1 MPNTILSLDRF
12 SRRLPTAAL
21 AAVCAIAIAAGSL
34 SAQGRGGGAPV
45 PPPSDAYAA
54 LPAAMTG
61 LLTAAQQAALGNL
74 VTTATAA
81 RQALVAAS
89 LAMPRNDADLRLKA
103 AGLAAAEQALA
114 IARAD
119 QFAKLQTAGPLS
131 PEQRTATI
139 ASVNAAGGRGGLTPP
154 RSAED
159 AEGFVSI
166 FDGRTLTNW
175 DGDATFWRVEDGMIV
190 GESTPDKVV
199 TANSFLIWRGG
210 VVKDFEL
217 KFDFRING
225 TNSGMQY
232 RSQEIAGGRWV
243 LRGYQADLDFPNQ
256 FTGQIH
262 DEAGRNIMAPRGQ
275 FVRAAG
281 NGVFKFI
288 ATVADPN
295 ELPATLAINGWN
307 TYHIIARGPT
317 LIHVINGRVTAI
329 LIDEDAENKDL
340 EGRLGFQMHTG
351 GPFKVQY
358 RNVLYRAL

>member
-1 MPNTILSLDRF
+1 MNRTSA
-12 SRRLPTAAL
+12 TAL
-21 AAVCAIAIAAGSL
+21 AALFAFAITTGSL
-34 SAQGRGGGAPV
+34 IAQGRGGAAPPV

-54 LPAAMTG
+54 LPADMVG
-61 LLTAAQQAALGNL
+61 LLTAAQQSALGSL
-74 VTTATAA
+74 VAAVNAA
-81 RQALVAAS
+81 RQALSAAS
-89 LAMPRNDADLRLKA
+89 LASPRNDADIRLKA
-103 AGLAAAEQALA
+103 AALGAAEGALA

-119 QFAKLQTAGPLS
+119 QLARLQAAGPLS
-131 PEQRTATI
+131 AEQRTAAVARI
-139 ASVNAAGGRGGLTPP
+139 NAAGGRGGILPP
-154 RSAED
+154 RSMED
-159 AEGFVSI
+159 NEGFVPI
-166 FDGRTLTNW
+166 FDGRTLANW
-175 DGDATFWRVEDGMIV
+175 DGDPTFWRVEDGTIV
-190 GESTPDKVV
+190 GESTPEKVV
-199 TANSFLIWRGG
+199 ANNSFLIWRGG

-217 KFDFRING
+217 KFDFRINA

-232 RSQEIAGGRWV
+232 RSQEVAGGRWG

-256 FTGQIH
+256 YTGQIH

-307 TYHIIARGPT
+307 RYHIIARGPV

-329 LIDEDAENKDL
+329 LIDEDSQNRDL
-340 EGRLGFQMHTG
+340 EGLLGFQMHVG
-351 GPFKVQY
+351 PPFKVQY

>member
-1 MPNTILSLDRF
+1 M
-12 SRRLPTAAL
+12 A
-21 AAVCAIAIAAGSL
+21 
-34 SAQGRGGGAPV
+34 
-45 PPPSDAYAA
+45 
-54 LPAAMTG
+54 G
-61 LLTAAQQAALGNL
+61 LLTAAQQAALGRL
-74 VTTATAA
+74 VAAVTAA

-89 LAMPRNDADLRLKA
+89 LTMPQNDANLRAKA
-103 AGLAAAEQALA
+103 AELGAAEQALA
-114 IARAD
+114 FARAD
-119 QFAKLQTAGPLS
+119 QFAQLQAAGPLS
-131 PEQRTATI
+131 PEQRTASI

-159 AEGFVSI
+159 AEGFVAI
-166 FDGRTLTNW
+166 FDGKTLTHW
-175 DGDATFWRVEDGMIV
+175 DGDPTFWRVEDGMIV

-199 TANSFLIWRGG
+199 MANSFLIWRGG

-232 RSQEIAGGRWV
+232 RSQEVAGGAWV

-256 FTGQIH
+256 YTGQIH

-275 FVRAAG
+275 FVRATG
-281 NGVFKFI
+281 NGVYKFI

-307 TYHIIARGPT
+307 RYHIIARGPT

-329 LIDEDAENKDL
+329 LIDEDPQNRDS
-340 EGRLGFQMHTG
+340 EGLLGFQMHTG
-351 GPFKVQY
+351 APFKVQY
-358 RNVLYRAL
+358 RNVLYRVL

>member
-1 MPNTILSLDRF
+1 M
-12 SRRLPTAAL
+12 A
-21 AAVCAIAIAAGSL
+21 
-34 SAQGRGGGAPV
+34 
-45 PPPSDAYAA
+45 
-54 LPAAMTG
+54 G
-61 LLTAAQQAALGNL
+61 LLTATQQAALGRL
-74 VTTATAA
+74 VAAVTAA

-89 LAMPRNDADLRLKA
+89 LTMPRNDANLRAKA
-103 AGLAAAEQALA
+103 AELGAAEQALA

-119 QFAKLQTAGPLS
+119 QFAQLQAAGPLS
-131 PEQRTATI
+131 PEQRTASI
-139 ASVNAAGGRGGLTPP
+139 ARVNAAGGRGGLTPP

-159 AEGFVSI
+159 AEGFVAI
-166 FDGRTLTNW
+166 FDGKTLANW
-175 DGDATFWRVEDGMIV
+175 DGDPTFWRAEDGMIV

-199 TANSFLIWRGG
+199 MANSFLIWRGG
-210 VVKDFEL
+210 LVKDFEL

-232 RSQEIAGGRWV
+232 RSQEVAGGAWV

-256 FTGQIH
+256 YTGQIH

-281 NGVFKFI
+281 NGVYKFI

-307 TYHIIARGPT
+307 RYHIIARGPT

-329 LIDEDAENKDL
+329 LIDEDPQNRDL
-340 EGRLGFQMHTG
+340 EGLLGFQMHTG
-351 GPFKVQY
+351 APFKVQY
-358 RNVLYRAL
+358 RNVLYRPL